1 MIIKKLIS
9 ISILIFFIIL
19 FCGGVLIQFLN
30 EDMFKNTEWTPP
42 VFILTAAAL
51 CIINQK
57 LRTAT
62 LLIIAG
68 LIGFLSEIIGVI
80 TSFPYGGYEYT
91 DKLGI
96 KIFDVPIVLICA
108 WIIVSSFALDL
119 ISFLKIKKIF
129 FPFVFAFITTYYD
142 LLIDPLMSGPLN
154 YWVWEK
160 ESGGFYGVPI
170 ENFFGWFLVSLFIS
184 ILPWKTWGNSLFP
197 LMVNILLPTFFIITS
212 FVNKIY
218 FPGIL
223 GIIMLIFYIFVIFRS
238 KKFKPE
244 NLF

>member
-9 ISILIFFIIL
+9 LSILIFFVIL

-42 VFILTAAAL
+42 VFILTAAII

-57 LRTAT
+57 TRTAA

-68 LIGFLSEIIGVI
+68 LIGFLSEIVGVI
-80 TSFPYGGYEYT
+80 TSFPYGEYEYT

-119 ISFLKIKKIF
+119 ISFLKLKKIF
-129 FPFVFAFITTYYD
+129 FPFVFASITTYYD

-154 YWVWEK
+154 YWVWRT
-160 ESGGFYGVPI
+160 ESEGFYGVPL
-170 ENFFGWFLVSLFIS
+170 ENFFGWFLISLFIS
-184 ILPWKTWGNSLFP
+184 ILPWKTWSNSLFP
-197 LMVNILLPTFFIITS
+197 LVVNILLPTFFIVTS
-212 FVNKIY
+212 IVNKIY

-223 GIIMLIFYIFVIFRS
+223 GMLMLTFYVIVILKS
-238 KKFKPE
+238 KKFKLESP
-244 NLF
+244 F